1 MLRWTTT
8 AVLAVLVLVAS
19 LPSPTEGA
27 KDVAKPDKCRNGAQ
41 PDARG
46 KCAQAVMPEK
56 TEQAK
61 SACTSDLCQN
71 GGVCFERGGFARCNC
86 TGTKFTGR
94 TCEKNKAQVDREKA
108 ERQEVQGALA
118 KMEQLKKDWKDKTD
132 KCSAKDKRHVCPR
145 DVGPKADQCVASMTD
160 CWVDGLGKFNSTL
173 MNQYRQKMKGIKDAC
188 NRTQGEKYCF
198 KEETCVGRG
207 LPCTPQQEC
216 PDDKPFRCGR
226 SWKCQENK
234 TMCDNDDA
242 TPPSCPADEQ
252 KCPGNA
258 FVFSHS

>member
-1 MLRWTTT
+1 MR
-8 AVLAVLVLVAS
+8 
-19 LPSPTEGA
+19 
-27 KDVAKPDKCRNGAQ
+27 PD
-41 PDARG
+41 
-46 KCAQAVMPEK
+46 K

-61 SACTSDLCQN
+61 STCTTDLCQN
-71 GGVCFERGGFARCNC
+71 GGVCFEMRGFARCNC

-94 TCEKNKAQVDREKA
+94 TCEKNPAQVDREKA

-118 KMEQLKKDWKDKTD
+118 KMEQLKKEWKEKTD
-132 KCSAKDKRHVCPR
+132 KCSAKDKRHVCPQG
-145 DVGPKADQCVASMTD
+145 VGPKAGECVASMTD
-160 CWVDGLGKFNSTL
+160 CWVDGLVCHSVLRVLEFVRVMSDVMCNSCGNAHARRTDSCGLLQGKFNSTL

-242 TPPSCPADEQ
+242 TPPSCPAGEQ
-252 KCPGNA
+252 KWVKCPGNA

>member
-1 MLRWTTT
+1 MVSGQTLEESAPK
-8 AVLAVLVLVAS
+8 AV
-19 LPSPTEGA
+19 
-27 KDVAKPDKCRNGAQ
+27 R
-41 PDARG
+41 
-46 KCAQAVMPEK
+46 PEK

-61 SACTSDLCQN
+61 SACTSNLCQN
-71 GGVCFERGGFARCNC
+71 GGVCFEMRGFAQCIC
-86 TGTKFTGR
+86 TGTKFSGR
-94 TCEKNKAQVDREKA
+94 TCEKNKVQVDREKA

-118 KMEQLKKDWKDKTD
+118 KMEQLKKEWKEKTD
-132 KCSAKDKRHVCPR
+132 KCSAKDKRHVCPQG
-145 DVGPKADQCVASMTD
+145 VGPKAGECVASMTD
-160 CWVDGLGKFNSTL
+160 CWVDGLVRVMSDVMCNSCAVSRLCSSCGNAHARWTDSCALLQGKFNSTL
-173 MNQYRQKMKGIKDAC
+173 MSEYRQKMKGTKDAC

-242 TPPSCPADEQ
+242 RPDLCRAGYQ

-258 FVFSHS
+258 FVFS

>member
-19 LPSPTEGA
+19 LASPAAANGRG
-27 KDVAKPDKCRNGAQ
+27 KPKCQNGEP

-46 KCAQAVMPEK
+46 KCAQAVRPDK

-61 SACTSDLCQN
+61 STCTTDLCQN
-71 GGVCFERGGFARCNC
+71 GGVCFEMRGFARCNC

-118 KMEQLKKDWKDKTD
+118 KMEQLKKEWKDKTD
-132 KCSAKDKRHVCPR
+132 KCSAKDKRHVCPG

-160 CWVDGLGKFNSTL
+160 CWVDGLVCHSGLRVLEFVRVMSDVMCNSCAVSRL
-173 MNQYRQKMKGIKDAC
+173 C
-188 NRTQGEKYCF
+188 NSCCGNCTQG
-198 KEETCVGRG
+198 G
-207 LPCTPQQEC
+207 LTRVACCRASSTRP
-216 PDDKPFRCGR
+216 
-226 SWKCQENK
+226 
-234 TMCDNDDA
+234 
-242 TPPSCPADEQ
+242 
-252 KCPGNA
+252 
-258 FVFSHS
+258 